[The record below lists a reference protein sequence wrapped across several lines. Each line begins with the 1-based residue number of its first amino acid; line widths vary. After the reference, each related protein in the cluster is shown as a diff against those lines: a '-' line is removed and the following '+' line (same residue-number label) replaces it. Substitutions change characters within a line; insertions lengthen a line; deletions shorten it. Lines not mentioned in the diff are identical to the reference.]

1 MTETSDTWK
10 LIFAGQYEEALPD
23 ISEDN
28 WSQGHN
34 LGTLLLALRRFEEA
48 EKAFSGTP
56 EDTSAHGEKRG
67 TCAWLQNKPEKALQ
81 FWKQAQEA
89 LYQDAAGGVIPRALS
104 YYAAIRLGDENEKKL
119 ALKGL
124 KKIWKPNKTL
134 WPGPVAG
141 FLLGHYPEEEFTW
154 HEFNAPPELE
164 ERRQVQ
170 RDFWKGVVRLG
181 QSDLVGAKE
190 YFAKAYRPCGRGILE
205 VEHFLARHELERLQS
220 LT

>member
-1 MTETSDTWK
+1 MTEARDVWSM
-10 LIFAGQYEEALPD
+10 IFAGQYEEALPLILKD
-23 ISEDN
+23 D
-28 WSQGHN
+28 WSGGHN
-34 LGTLLLALRRFEEA
+34 EGLLLLAIGRVQEAALSFSRTTGDASSHFLMLGACAGIQESFVDALR
-48 EKAFSGTP
+48 
-56 EDTSAHGEKRG
+56 
-67 TCAWLQNKPEKALQ
+67 L
-81 FWKQAQEA
+81 WKSAQEPRF
-89 LYQDAAGGVIPRALS
+89 QDAAGGVIPRALCF
-104 YYAAIRLGDENEKKL
+104 YAAVRLSDENEQEL

-170 RDFWKGVVRLG
+170 RDFWKGVVRLK
-181 QSDLVGAKE
+181 SNDLTGAQGFFE
-190 YFAKAYRPCGRGILE
+190 KAYRPQGTGILE